1 MGPATGGSDAS
12 HCSFTSKA
20 GIAYDKTFQTALVKL
35 HAAEGLRLSP
45 TIPPIQLPQTYYLL
59 YFTISLQKIPLP
71 ITPSLQPF
79 PSYPFPL
86 YTIPHSLTI
95 YLSFLNSEKNSTVFV
110 LL

>member
-1 MGPATGGSDAS
+1 MDVIESLE
-12 HCSFTSKA
+12 
-20 GIAYDKTFQTALVKL
+20 ILWELNTAVVD
-35 HAAEGLRLSP
+35 
-45 TIPPIQLPQTYYLL
+45 YLL
-59 YFTISLQKIPLP
+59 YFTISLQEIPPP

-79 PSYPFPL
+79 PPYPFPL